1 MDFVPCWILRASAR
15 PIVEPTG
22 HEVRSKD
29 CGALHDPHRTERR
42 AEALGR
48 DARLMEAHTV
58 EANSASIVELMS
70 LSYLA
75 SAG

>member
-1 MDFVPCWILRASAR
+1 MDFVPCGILRASAR

-29 CGALHDPHRTERR
+29 CGVLHDPHRTERR

-58 EANSASIVELMS
+58 EENSASIVEIMS

-75 SAG
+75 LAG